1 MLKKKVLH
9 ISPTYFSEDSVLGGG
24 ERFAWEL
31 AKAMAKEA
39 EVTFLSFGK
48 KDCEYTVEGVRFIII
63 KPYGYVGGN
72 ILNPI
77 PRGIFKHIIRND
89 IVHVHQIFTVLTEV
103 SILITKLLKKSIVLT
118 DHGGGG
124 RTFLLKFG
132 LAKLADALLC
142 VSNYSSN
149 QLQHLHSKRKI
160 IWGGVDLEAFPQA
173 TTAKKEGIVTCGRIL
188 PHKGHHH
195 LINAIGENSLTIVG
209 RISDKEYI
217 NELKKLAEGKN
228 VKFVH
233 DADDNTMKEIIL
245 KSQLAVF
252 ASTNKDQ
259 KGKLINGHPELLG
272 ISPLESMAM
281 NVPTLVSNIGAYPEI
296 ALNENFIFKH
306 DDISELAAKIEK
318 LLHTPQQPD
327 YFRNHV
333 KKKYTWDLTAKRC
346 LSIYS
351 ELDQ

>member
-1 MLKKKVLH
+1 MLNKKVLH

-24 ERFAWEL
+24 ERYAWEL
-31 AKAMAKEA
+31 AKAMAKDA
-39 EVTFLSFGK
+39 EVTFLSYGK
-48 KDCEYTVEGVRFIII
+48 EDREFTREGVRFIIV
-63 KPYGYVGGN
+63 KPYGYIGGN

-103 SILITKLLKKSIVLT
+103 TILITKLMRKSIVLT

-124 RTFLLKFG
+124 RTFFLKFG

-149 QLQHLHSKRKI
+149 QLKHIHSKRKI
-160 IWGGVDLEAFPQA
+160 IWGGVDLEAFPE
-173 TTAKKEGIVTCGRIL
+173 TTNAKKEGIVTCGRVL

-195 LINAIGENSLTIVG
+195 LLNAIGENSLIIIG
-209 RISDKEYI
+209 RISDKEYM
-217 NELKKLAEGKN
+217 NDLKKLAEGKN

-252 ASTNKDQ
+252 ASTNEDQ
-259 KGKLINGHPELLG
+259 KGKLINGQPELLG

-281 NVPTLVSNIGAYPEI
+281 NVPTLVSDIGAYPEI
-296 ALNENFIFKH
+296 AFNENYIFRH
-306 DDISELAAKIEK
+306 DDVSELTEKIEK
-318 LLHTPQQPD
+318 LLHTPHQSGC
-327 YFRNHV
+327 FRDHV

-351 ELDQ
+351 EFDQ